1 MKRILAFLII
11 LVTVFS
17 LSAAP
22 SAGRI
27 GIQIDQMVHLS
38 NDKHPVEAQEI
49 VLSIAGA
56 NYFGESR
63 IFGIGYT
70 AGYGFA
76 FDGLTSFNP
85 IHLNASALVRFS
97 LSDWAAV
104 EPRIGL
110 DDTIYI
116 FNDIV
121 SNEFGF
127 SVGTAYRSQMRA
139 AMRLTVPSAACC
151 RCSKASLRL
160 HRSRRMMSARSVPP
174 SPIPKS
180 YQRFFW

>member
-127 SVGTAYRSQMRA
+127 SVGCNIE
-139 AMRLTVPSAACC
+139 LTPVDFIGLNIGVDYKIPIVSSYGNSSSTVAFEKSALSFGLA
-151 RCSKASLRL
+151 L
-160 HRSRRMMSARSVPP
+160 
-174 SPIPKS
+174 S
-180 YQRFFW
+180 YLY